1 MARFRTS
8 VAQQTGVPEEQR
20 PVWRSSRGAA
30 MAATAKARTAVKSML
45 MVGWFLVEEEG
56 LIVDWL
62 KVVEVVDVK

>member
-1 MARFRTS
+1 
-8 VAQQTGVPEEQR
+8 
-20 PVWRSSRGAA
+20 